1 MRLNQNMASLSV
13 YQNYKK
19 TLAQNTTALDR
30 VSSGL
35 KIRNA
40 KDNPNKIG
48 QSELM
53 RMQIRGLSQA
63 QRNLQDGVSMMQTFD
78 GALET
83 VGNALNRIKELTVQA
98 GSGLNNEEDLK
109 VIQTEI
115 DALKSHIDFAAKN
128 SEFNGKNIIGDKNV
142 TNNNYPNEIPMT
154 VGANSKELMKIPT
167 FNVTTEFLVDS
178 KGNALKD
185 LDVTKENGVGDGLS
199 VIDAAI
205 KTVNSVRGKYG
216 AISNR
221 MEATAENMYQTIDT
235 TQKAE
240 SSIRDSD
247 IALEMA
253 EVARTQIL
261 KDSALAL
268 MTQTNNLPMDALR
281 ALGGSR

>member
-30 VSSGL
+30 ISSGL
-35 KIRNA
+35 KVKNA

-48 QSELM
+48 QSEFM

-63 QRNLQDGVSMMQTFD
+63 QKNLQDGVSMMQTFD

-83 VGNALNRIKELTVQA
+83 VSNSLTRIKELSVQA
-98 GSGLNNEEDLK
+98 GSGANSPEDLSI
-109 VIQTEI
+109 IQKEI
-115 DALKSHIDFAAKN
+115 DTLKEHIDFTAVNA
-128 SEFNGKNIIGDKNV
+128 EFNGKNIIGDKGV
-142 TNNNYPNEIPMT
+142 TNNNYPNEMAMT

-167 FNVTTEFLVDS
+167 YNVTTENLMDE
-178 KGNALKD
+178 KGNSLKN
-185 LDVTKENGVGDGLS
+185 LDVTKENGVSDALS
-199 VIDAAI
+199 VVDASI
-205 KTVNSVRGKYG
+205 KMVNSIRGKYG

-221 MEATAENMYQTIDT
+221 METTAENMYQTIET
-235 TQKAE
+235 SQKAE

-253 EVARTQIL
+253 EIARTNLL
-261 KDSALAL
+261 KDAALGL
-268 MTQTNNLPMDALR
+268 MVQTNNLPMDALR
-281 ALGGSR
+281 ALGAGK